1 MCKECKEEVRNN
13 LEMDA
18 TMALMEEME
27 EERNWRGGAIRGMLV
42 AFAIEVWF
50 AALIF
55 LVAYFISMLG

>member
-18 TMALMEEME
+18 TMALIEEME
-27 EERNWRGGAIRGMLV
+27 AERNWNGGAIRGMLV

-50 AALIF
+50 AAIIF